1 MQENVN
7 TTRRSYKHYLQVHQ
21 HDPTNTLPVTDG
33 TPRNCVLNSC
43 GAQADT
49 AIIRDTEM
57 VGDGGSTK
65 RGTALGKTQ
74 GHGVVDPA
82 NVISVFMGSKGASSL
97 ATNKGASGA
106 VGTEDDLSGLN
117 SMMAK
122 RQRREEH
129 KRQFGGDGSFWNL
142 PIVGVLGAGGKKSTF
157 DHETIVADTAG
168 EGAGKG
174 LPTVGDDG
182 IVKMVYRQVNQDG
195 AGPFTASIDS
205 TSGGYEPDAFK
216 DAAVM
221 HNVPGVGISGLSIA
235 TNTDFPVQVQVPEGT
250 VCQGKVG
257 GAENVC
263 IVRLRNGAFAGPFGG
278 AAAFTQ
284 SPAARKRALD
294 LRAKK
299 RMVFDA

>member
-1 MQENVN
+1 M
-7 TTRRSYKHYLQVHQ
+7 
-21 HDPTNTLPVTDG
+21 D
-33 TPRNCVLNSC
+33 
-43 GAQADT
+43 
-49 AIIRDTEM
+49 M
-57 VGDGGSTK
+57 VGDGGSIK

-74 GHGVVDPA
+74 GHGTVDPA
-82 NVISVFMGSKGASSL
+82 NVISVFMGTKAATSL

-106 VGTEDDLSGLN
+106 AGFEDDLSGLDAFTAA
-117 SMMAK
+117 AK
-122 RQRREEH
+122 QQRREEH

-168 EGAGKG
+168 QGAKQG

-182 IVKMVYRQVNQDG
+182 ILKLVYRQVNQDG

-205 TSGGYEPDAFK
+205 TSGGYDPDAFK
-216 DAAVM
+216 DAAVL
-221 HNVPGVGISGLSIA
+221 HNVPGVGISGLSVA

-263 IVRLRNGAFAGPFGG
+263 IVRIRNGAFAGPFGG

-284 SPAARKRALD
+284 TPAAKKRAED